1 MADSAWQQQIDA
13 LEKEIVER
21 KQQLAAL
28 RLQGP
33 RSEVPDYTFR
43 RSDGSKVKLS
53 ELFGDKSEL
62 LIVHNMGKSC
72 PYCTLWADGFN
83 GLYFHIEN
91 KAGFAVSS
99 PDTPEVMNEFAKSR
113 NWRFTMLSTQENSF
127 KRDLGFEV
135 NGDYLPGVSSFA
147 KTPEGK
153 IEHVAWSYFGPGDD
167 FNATWFFFDLLPS
180 GRADWHPRFKY

>member
-1 MADSAWQQQIDA
+1 MAETDWQERVET
-13 LEKEIVER
+13 LEREIFER
-21 KQQLAAL
+21 KQKLSEL

-33 RSEVPDYTFR
+33 RQVVPDYVFHR
-43 RSDGSKVKLS
+43 GDGSPVKLS

-83 GLYFHIEN
+83 GLYFHLES

-99 PDTPEVMNEFAKSR
+99 PDAPEVMNEFAKSR
-113 NWRFTMLSTQENSF
+113 NWKFAMVSTSGNSF

-135 NGDYLPGVSSFA
+135 NGDYYPGVSSFV
-147 KTPEGK
+147 KTAEGT
-153 IEHVAWSYFGPGDD
+153 IEHVAKSLFGPGDD
-167 FNATWFFFDLLPS
+167 FNSTWFFFDLLPS
-180 GRADWHPRFKY
+180 GSEGWHPRFKY